1 MDLKKPRKSSHS
13 TPASTSAA
21 ISSSLSSSSTT
32 KGVQK
37 FYTKIRHKIE
47 DLPPK
52 ITAKLQKNLKQS
64 SSSSSGLTSSSPNGK
79 FTNLS
84 NTSSKSKSSKNQLQQ
99 KLVTKS
105 VQTSPIKDNRKS
117 HTTSTQHKDMTKS
130 LPNTTKNDSIYE
142 DIQVVSSNPNGS
154 ASIVYVD
161 SDEECRLS
169 LNDSKI
175 SLEDEIFEELE
186 KVAHDE
192 AKLNAVLK
200 NFDKI
205 LTDFSSLQPPSK
217 QSNSSVKQP
226 KSMDYKSHN
235 VSLSPEVVGNDSSSA
250 SISAASPPKKLQK
263 SKTCSIIESRCI
275 LKKTVSDPRDDL
287 GKLTINLQKS
297 NNFNTTKS
305 LWNLKDFEEFAK
317 SGRKLE
323 KIENGK
329 LPVYTGLNKSLGS
342 AISAKRSPPTNTS
355 SPKITSTRSKSVWDV
370 SGSTQ
375 SISATGRS
383 KIPIM
388 KSSSILSLSLSS
400 RSNSFCDVQQK
411 IRSPPSVS
419 KMVKNINDKSPTTT
433 PMKMFN
439 SVTSSTP
446 KLPVSST
453 TAVKRR
459 NLSSAVSTPH
469 SLNRIGTPKVS
480 PVAKST
486 IKPASSEVSLK
497 KIPSRVSPLRKQ
509 QSSDVLLDK
518 CLEKGHEILR
528 KVEAI
533 GSVRTKIDRKH
544 QSQSVGGAISK
555 SKSPS
560 TSPAGSISKK
570 SSVLPRSFARIKEQ
584 SSAKLLKER
593 NVKTAVGK
601 VSPKELKKQEQQQP
615 IPLQPVTS
623 HDTIDGPLVNAES
636 INQPVLLF
644 AREESI
650 KFPRLESC
658 KIIPPILG
666 KTSEEHAELLVN
678 VKTKQPTID
687 LPTTATALLI
697 DKLCNNN
704 SNNISNE
711 LIQNLENVPLL
722 EKELY
727 PDSDHDSDDSGHIS
741 NENDELLTIT
751 SGDCGSSSRCSDS
764 CKETSP
770 PPPTL
775 VGIQQRQQQQ
785 QQRGVG
791 VVGASTKKISEL
803 LEKFEQTNN
812 SINSNNQQ
820 QMLHHHHHHHHNQQQ
835 HLHQQPTPASK
846 KICTAMKIAEVEPVK
861 CIQTHIEIFPTYSK
875 EVILRLM

>member
-1 MDLKKPRKSSHS
+1 MELGKSRKTSHS
-13 TPASTSAA
+13 SPASTPPT
-21 ISSSLSSSSTT
+21 SSSTT

-52 ITAKLQKNLKQS
+52 ITAKLHKNSSKQP
-64 SSSSSGLTSSSPNGK
+64 SSGLTSSSPNGK
-79 FTNLS
+79 FTPLTN
-84 NTSSKSKSSKNQLQQ
+84 NVQSKSKSVSKSS
-99 KLVTKS
+99 KFVTKS
-105 VQTSPIKDNRKS
+105 VQTSPIKENRK
-117 HTTSTQHKDMTKS
+117 KDMVKS
-130 LPNTTKNDSIYE
+130 SPPKPSTAVKEDSIYE

-154 ASIVYVD
+154 TSIVYVD

-205 LTDFSSLQPPSK
+205 LTDFTQT
-217 QSNSSVKQP
+217 KQP
-226 KSMDYKSHN
+226 KSMDYSKST
-235 VSLSPEVVGNDSSSA
+235 SLNQSLPAVSSSKTTPV
-250 SISAASPPKKLQK
+250 SILPAPKKLQK

-275 LKKTVSDPRDDL
+275 LKKSISDPRDDL
-287 GKLTINLQKS
+287 GKLAIGLGKPS
-297 NNFNTTKS
+297 NFNTTKS

-317 SGRKLE
+317 SGKKLE
-323 KIENGK
+323 KIENCK
-329 LPVYTGLNKSLGS
+329 LPVYTGLNKSVGS
-342 AISAKRSPPTNTS
+342 AIPPAKVTPTSASVG
-355 SPKITSTRSKSVWDV
+355 KITPGRSKSVWDM

-375 SISATGRS
+375 SIAAGGRS

-388 KSSSILSLSLSS
+388 KSSSILSLSS
-400 RSNSFCDVQQK
+400 RSNSFCDVNQQK
-411 IRSPPSVS
+411 SRSPPSVS
-419 KMVKNINDKSPTTT
+419 KMVKSINDKSPI
-433 PMKMFN
+433 PSKMFN
-439 SVTSSTP
+439 SATSSTP
-446 KLPVSST
+446 KISNL
-453 TAVKRR
+453 VKRR

-469 SLNRIGTPKVS
+469 SLNRIGGGGSTTPKVS
-480 PVAKST
+480 SASRST

-497 KIPSRVSPLRKQ
+497 KSITSSKISTAPLRKQ

-533 GSVRTKIDRKH
+533 GTTKIDRKNR
-544 QSQSVGGAISK
+544 STIGTVSK
-555 SKSPS
+555 SKTPS

-570 SSVLPRSFARIKEQ
+570 SSISPRSYARIKEQ
-584 SSAKLLKER
+584 SSAKVLSKEK
-593 NVKTAVGK
+593 KTVVGK
-601 VSPKELKKQEQQQP
+601 MSPNNTKELVKKQSSPSQDTVDGTIAPQP
-615 IPLQPVTS
+615 IITPPPPTQ
-623 HDTIDGPLVNAES
+623 
-636 INQPVLLF
+636 LLY
-644 AREESI
+644 AKEESI

-678 VKTKQPTID
+678 VKTKQPTIE
-687 LPTTATALLI
+687 PPTATTILI
-697 DKLCNNN
+697 DKLCN
-704 SNNISNE
+704 SNNDIM
-711 LIQNLENVPLL
+711 QQLEDNPLPD
-722 EKELY
+722 KDLY

-751 SGDCGSSSRCSDS
+751 SGDCGSSSRSSDS
-764 CKETSP
+764 CKESSP
-770 PPPTL
+770 PPPSQPTPTNNL
-775 VGIQQRQQQQ
+775 AGIITQQ
-785 QQRGVG
+785 QQR
-791 VVGASTKKISEL
+791 VVVAASTKISEL

-812 SINSNNQQ
+812 SNSNHHLQRQ
-820 QMLHHHHHHHHNQQQ
+820 QMLHHHHQQQQQQQ
-835 HLHQQPTPASK
+835 HHQQPHQLSSK
-846 KICTAMKIAEVEPVK
+846 KICKAMKIAEVEPVK